1 LRLGNA
7 HGAFGWDF
15 WREDKYHGRMPTEY
29 DEAVTALYQ
38 APLESFVAERQRL
51 STALKAS
58 GDKAGAARVAKLARP
73 SISAWA
79 VNQLWWHARPA
90 FEELFE
96 TAGQLRAGKI
106 AASGAHRKAL
116 AALSARA
123 QKLLTEGGHAGTVG
137 TLRRVTM
144 TLSGLAA
151 AGGFEPEPAGAL
163 SKDRDP
169 PGFEAFGGEGESE
182 SESESEE
189 PAAEKKHAKASDE
202 HAATAA
208 KRAREAAA
216 AEQKRVAE
224 ERAQRAAQ
232 RRELEAAL
240 RDAKAELREREH
252 ARERVAKELAAADSE
267 VERARA
273 AVEAA
278 EARLAPVK
286 SED

>member
-1 LRLGNA
+1 
-7 HGAFGWDF
+7 
-15 WREDKYHGRMPTEY
+15 MPTEY

-51 STALKAS
+51 SSALKAS

-73 SISAWA
+73 SVSAWA

-96 TAGQLRAGKI
+96 TAAQLRAGKL
-106 AASGAHRKAL
+106 AASGAHRKAV
-116 AALSARA
+116 AALGARA
-123 QKLLTEGGHAGTVG
+123 QQLLTEGGHAESPG
-137 TLRRVTM
+137 TLRRITM

-169 PGFEAFGGEGESE
+169 PGFEALGGGSE
-182 SESESEE
+182 SESESAE
-189 PAAEKKHAKASDE
+189 PAAEERHAKKPDE
-202 HAATAA
+202 HAAAAA
-208 KRAREAAA
+208 KQAREAAA
-216 AEQKRVAE
+216 AEKKRVAE
-224 ERAQRAAQ
+224 ERAQRAAE
-232 RRELEAAL
+232 RKDAEAAL

-267 VERARA
+267 VTRARA

-278 EARLAPVK
+278 EARLAAVK